1 MDLVSFISGLGEG
14 KTPEEIAE
22 AINKDFLPKNFVPSE
37 KYKNVKSELGTTKEQ
52 LEKLNGSVQDL
63 TGKAGNAEE
72 LQTKLNAIQNEYTEY
87 KNGEETRLTGLKKQS
102 VLEKAL
108 LKNKLDEHS
117 VEDAMR
123 YFDLEKIAVKE
134 DGSLDGFDSQLES
147 FRSKKPNW
155 FATET
160 ITDPHGKPPEG
171 GNPKPPV
178 LTRVQQLEL
187 LQKGN

>member
-1 MDLVSFISGLGEG
+1 MDLEAFVVGLGEG
-14 KTPEEIAE
+14 KTAKEIAD

-52 LEKLNGSVQDL
+52 LEKLNGSVQEL
-63 TGKAGNAEE
+63 TGKAGSADE
-72 LQTKLNAIQNEYTEY
+72 LKASFEAIQKEYTEY

-123 YFDLEKIAVKE
+123 YFDLEKIVVKE

-155 FATET
+155 FAQTVVS
-160 ITDPHGKPPEG
+160 DPHGKPADG
-171 GNPKPPV
+171 GTVTKTE
-178 LTRVQQLEL
+178 TRVEALERL
-187 LQKGN
+187 TKGS